1 MKNLDLKEIK
11 KYIEQLRNKLHQW
24 NYEYYVLNQPSI
36 DDYTFDKNL
45 KELKALEEKYPE
57 FYDPNSPTLRV
68 GGEASEKFTKR
79 PHKEA
84 MLSLENSY
92 NLNDIQSFYSNI
104 VKQTKKEDL
113 EFVCE
118 PKIDGLSISCIY
130 QNGIFQ
136 YGLTRGD
143 GLYGEDVS
151 NNIRTINKIPLKI
164 PYENYFEARGEVYLP
179 KHVLKELN
187 EQNQNFMNTRNTA
200 SGALRN
206 LDPKITKSRKL
217 SAWFY
222 FIPLYLNLSFKTH
235 YEILLFLQKQHFPVA
250 LDVIKKVKGI
260 KGILEYINWFDIKR
274 SELDYDVDGVVIKLN
289 DRSLYEQLGTTS
301 KFPKYAIAYKYP
313 PTIAQTKL
321 IDIIVSV
328 GRTGKINFTAKL
340 EPVKINGSV
349 ISFATLH
356 NADYILER
364 DIQINDYV
372 NIYKAAEVIP
382 KISNPIITLRN
393 DTVHPF
399 IIPKTCPICKS
410 LLKRNEDEVD
420 LYCTNENCAGK
431 IIQQLIYYCSK
442 DALDIEGLS
451 ESTIKKF
458 YKHHLLKNIL
468 DFYQLKNHYDEIIN
482 LDLHI
487 KNKTLDKLLKNIE
500 NSKHLSLE
508 HILTALGIKFV
519 GQTTSKTLA
528 KHFLDIDTL
537 MNASLEELIQVEDV
551 GDKVASSIYHF
562 FKESKNIKLIND
574 LKNIGVNFK
583 YIEEKTFS
591 SVDANN
597 PYFHKVFAITGK
609 FEISR
614 NELVKLIEQ
623 KYLGTVVS
631 NITKSTN
638 YLVLGKDP
646 SSKLQKAKEW
656 DIKIIDIKELI
667 ND

>member
-1 MKNLDLKEIK
+1 MKKQDLKEVK
-11 KYIEQLRNKLHQW
+11 NHIEKLRNDLHQW
-24 NYEYYVLNQPSI
+24 NYEYYVLNKPSV
-36 DDYTFDKNL
+36 DDYTFDKTLNEL
-45 KELKALEEKYPE
+45 KELEEKYKE

-68 GGEASEKFTKR
+68 GGEVSEKFTKR
-79 PHKEA
+79 IHKEA

-92 NLNDIQSFYSNI
+92 NLNDIQSFYANI

-136 YGLTRGD
+136 YGVTRGD
-143 GLYGEDVS
+143 GEYGEDVS
-151 NNIRTINKIPLKI
+151 NNIRTINAIPLKI
-164 PYENYFEARGEVYLP
+164 PYDDYFEARGEVYLP

-187 EQNQNFMNTRNTA
+187 KNNLNFMNTRNTA

-206 LDPKITKSRKL
+206 LDPKVTKARKL
-217 SAWFY
+217 STWFY
-222 FIPLYLNLSFKTH
+222 FIPLYLNLDFKTH
-235 YEILLFLQKQHFPVA
+235 FEILLFLQKLHFPVA
-250 LDVIKKVKGI
+250 LNVIKKVKGI
-260 KGILEYINWFDIKR
+260 QGILDYINWFDIKR

-289 DRSLYEQLGTTS
+289 DRSLYEELGTTS

-321 IDIIVSV
+321 IDILVSV

-340 EPVKINGSV
+340 EPVVINGSTV
-349 ISFATLH
+349 CYATLH

-364 DIQINDYV
+364 DIEINDYV

-382 KISNPIITLRN
+382 KISNPIIALR
-393 DTVHPF
+393 DETVHPF

-410 LLKRNEDEVD
+410 LLQRHDDEVD
-420 LYCTNENCAGK
+420 LYCVNENCSGK

-458 YKHHLLKNIL
+458 YKHHLLTNIL
-468 DFYQLKNHYDEIIN
+468 DFYKLKDHYYEIIN

-487 KNKTLDKLLKNIE
+487 KNKSLDKLLKNIE
-500 NSKHLSLE
+500 TSKNLSLE
-508 HILTALGIKFV
+508 HILTALGIKYV
-519 GQTTSKTLA
+519 GKTTSKVLA
-528 KHFLDIDTL
+528 KHFLDIDKL
-537 MNASLEELIQVEDV
+537 MNASLDELIKVEDV
-551 GDKVASSIYHF
+551 GEKVAASIYTY
-562 FKESKNIKLIND
+562 FKNEKNLLLINE
-574 LKNIGVNFK
+574 LKNYGVNFT
-583 YIEEKTFS
+583 YIQEKTFNT
-591 SVDANN
+591 VDANN
-597 PYFHKVFAITGK
+597 PYFHKVFAVTGK
-609 FEISR
+609 FEIPRS
-614 NELVKLIEQ
+614 ELVKLIEQ

-646 SSKLQKAKEW
+646 SSKLEKAKEW
-656 DIKIIDIKELI
+656 EIKIISEKDLM